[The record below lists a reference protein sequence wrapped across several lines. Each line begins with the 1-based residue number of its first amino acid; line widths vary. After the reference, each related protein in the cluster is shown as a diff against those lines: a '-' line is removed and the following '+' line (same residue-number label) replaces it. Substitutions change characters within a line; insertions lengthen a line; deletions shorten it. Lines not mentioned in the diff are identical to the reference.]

1 MIEVKNLKTLVNLPN
16 KPQDGEI
23 AYCIDSDTKYR
34 YSKEI
39 DDWIPYKELTRY
51 DYKKNIASQFPGYN
65 DTDNKNFIKFVNIIF
80 ADDINNQ
87 NTIILMSFAD
97 FSTNYLTIF
106 YPTEGVASTLGD
118 MALEVIHS
126 IGDILSSEYNEEV
139 HGIEIWVKDKSNN
152 KIEQLFLVNYEE
164 GVVYI

>member
-16 KPQDGEI
+16 KPQNGEV
-23 AYCIDSDTKYR
+23 AHCADSDTKYG

-39 DDWIPYKELTRY
+39 NDWIPYKELTRY
-51 DYKKNIASQFPGYN
+51 DYKKNIASQFPGYD
-65 DTDNKNFIKFVNIIF
+65 DTDNKNFVKFVNIIF
-80 ADDINNQ
+80 ANDVNNQ
-87 NTIILMSFAD
+87 DTFILMSFAD

-106 YPTEGVASTLGD
+106 YPVEATSSTLGD
-118 MALEVIHS
+118 KVLEVIHS

-139 HGIEIWVKDKSNN
+139 HGIEIWIKDKSNN